1 MRRPGRRTGRRTP
14 GSHLAPDATM
24 RRARDS
30 MRLAVWLGLLAAS
43 LRLLLSLDSGPLR
56 GPSLRHWTLFWVW
69 VATHDPVTTG
79 FVAVRV
85 MTAAACA
92 YLLVV
97 TLLGAL
103 ARLVRA
109 PGLAR
114 AVDGWNVAVL
124 RGALTAALGAGLTV
138 GGLAAPAQAA
148 AGPPRPSPAATR
160 PEEDPPVMRRLPD
173 APVSTTSTLAP
184 TSTSM
189 TTSTT
194 ATTVPDDTGDGGA

>member
-1 MRRPGRRTGRRTP
+1 MRRPHCRTGRRPSARRLSP
-14 GSHLAPDATM
+14 GATV
-24 RRARDS
+24 RRAVDS
-30 MRLAVWLGLLAAS
+30 MQLAVWLGLLAAS
-43 LRLLLSLDSGPLR
+43 LRLLVWLDSGPLR
-56 GPSLRHWTLFWVW
+56 GPSLRHWTLFRLW

-85 MTAAACA
+85 VTAAACA

-97 TLLGAL
+97 TVLGAL

-114 AVDGWNVAVL
+114 AVDRWNVALL
-124 RGALTAALGAGLTV
+124 RGALTAALGAGLTL

-173 APVSTTSTLAP
+173 APVVNT
-184 TSTSM
+184 
-189 TTSTT
+189 
-194 ATTVPDDTGDGGA
+194 